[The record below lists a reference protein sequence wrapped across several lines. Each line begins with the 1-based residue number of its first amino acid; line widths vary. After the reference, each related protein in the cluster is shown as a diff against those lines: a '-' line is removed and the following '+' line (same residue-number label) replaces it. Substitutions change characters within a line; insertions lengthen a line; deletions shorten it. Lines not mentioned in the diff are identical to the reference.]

1 MGTGLEIAAWA
12 GVASALAGTTA
23 SVENSAQQ
31 RRLGGQAKDRAQ
43 HDQNVAK
50 QRAESEA
57 EKADI
62 QASNE
67 AARQRQKGVKSDRA
81 STILTGPSGVGAAG
95 GTTTLG
101 TGAGS
106 TVLGS

>member
-1 MGTGLEIAAWA
+1 MGIETAAVIGAIAA
-12 GVASALAGTTA
+12 VAGTTA
-23 SVENSAQQ
+23 SIENSAQQ
-31 RRLGGQAKDRAQ
+31 SRLGGQAKDRAK
-43 HDQNVAK
+43 HDQNVARA
-50 QRAESEA
+50 RAESEA

-81 STILTGPSGVGAAG
+81 NTILTGPSGVGAAG
-95 GTTTLG
+95 GATTLG